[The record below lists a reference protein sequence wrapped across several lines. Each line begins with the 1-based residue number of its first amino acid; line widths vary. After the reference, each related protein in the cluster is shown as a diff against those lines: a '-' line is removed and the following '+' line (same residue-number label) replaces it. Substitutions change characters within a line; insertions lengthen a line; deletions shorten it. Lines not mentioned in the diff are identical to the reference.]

1 MEFRNPAY
9 NARGTIDCEVL
20 HPSMGWVPFTAS
32 PDDQE
37 AQGREVYADIMEAG
51 GIADYVPPSDDD
63 VLALARA
70 EAVLTRATFCSAL
83 HATGVLPVSE
93 AVEAAKGNWPAT
105 FAEFTAAMSEAD
117 AADAQIR
124 WAAATSIHYADDLLQ
139 QLALAHADGDQATAT
154 ATLDA
159 VFNLGGL

>member
-37 AQGREVYADIMEAG
+37 AQGREVYADIIEG
-51 GIADYVPPSDDD
+51 GGVVDYVPPSEDE
-63 VLALARA
+63 VLARTRA
-70 EAVLTRATFCSAL
+70 EAVLTRAAFCSAL
-83 HATGVLPVSE
+83 HTSGILPAYE
-93 AVEAAKGNWPAT
+93 AIQAARGDWPAT
-105 FAEFTAAMSEAD
+105 FAAFTATMNESD
-117 AADAQIR
+117 ATNAQIR

-159 VFNLGGL
+159 VFGLL